1 MAFLASASKRQR
13 SEVKLSE
20 LSASE
25 KIEFQKAKMTEVH
38 NWIKTGTV
46 SKILR
51 NQVPPS
57 QILRCRW
64 ILTWKPVDTSPD
76 ESNQQR
82 KATKAKAR
90 LVILGY
96 LDPKLEDLPRD
107 SPALG
112 RNSKMLLLQL
122 IASKGWQLR
131 SFDIEAAFLQG
142 KPQADRTLAIEPMS
156 ELIEALQLAT
166 NEVCKLEKGA
176 YGLIDAP
183 YQWYQAISEELQR
196 LGFSQSPFDP
206 CQFILR
212 HPQTGHLEG
221 ALGLHVDD
229 GIFWGSDYFVEK
241 LTQLE
246 KKYPF
251 GSKKIKQFTFTRIE
265 MDQLP
270 NGTITMK
277 QSTYVRAIDPIKIP
291 MERRQQPD
299 SKITEEER
307 QSLQGLIGSLQYAA
321 VHTRPDLSSRFSML
335 QSSINSATIN
345 TLISANQA
353 LHEAKKYHDTTIQI
367 QPSPIEDFRFLAFSD
382 ASFASKANPSS
393 HTGSMIMGTHRSIR
407 DNVSCPVSPLS
418 WGCQKIQRVVTST
431 LAAETVSLNTVPSV
445 MDALMLGLDA

>member
-1 MAFLASASKRQR
+1 L
-13 SEVKLSE
+13 
-20 LSASE
+20 
-25 KIEFQKAKMTEVH
+25 
-38 NWIKTGTV
+38 
-46 SKILR
+46 
-51 NQVPPS
+51 PP
-57 QILRCRW
+57 
-64 ILTWKPVDTSPD
+64 
-76 ESNQQR
+76 
-82 KATKAKAR
+82 
-90 LVILGY
+90 
-96 LDPKLEDLPRD
+96 
-107 SPALG
+107 
-112 RNSKMLLLQL
+112 
-122 IASKGWQLR
+122 
-131 SFDIEAAFLQG
+131 
-142 KPQADRTLAIEPMS
+142 
-156 ELIEALQLAT
+156 

-176 YGLIDAP
+176 YGFIDVP

-212 HPQTGHLEG
+212 HPQAGHLEG

-229 GIFWGSDYFVEK
+229 GICGGSDYFVEK

-277 QSTYVRAIDPIKIP
+277 QSIDPIKIP

-307 QSLQGLIGSLQYAA
+307 QTLQGLIGSLQYVA
-321 VHTRPDLSSRFSML
+321 VHTRPDLSSRLSTL

-367 QPSPIEDFRFLAFSD
+367 QPIPIEDFRFLAFSD

-393 HTGSMIMGTHRSIR
+393 HTGSIIMGTHRSIR

-418 WGCQKIQRVVTST
+418 WGCKKIQRVVTST
-431 LAAETVSLNTVPSV
+431 LAAETVSLNAVPSV